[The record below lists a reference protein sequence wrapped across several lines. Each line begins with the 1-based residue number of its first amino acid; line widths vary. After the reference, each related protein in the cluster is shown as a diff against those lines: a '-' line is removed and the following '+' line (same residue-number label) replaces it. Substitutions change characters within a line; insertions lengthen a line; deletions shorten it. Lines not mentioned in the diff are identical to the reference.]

1 MMNKED
7 LILQAIE
14 DLKEDIKE
22 IKQNMVTKEVC
33 GLKCEQ
39 SNKRTAT
46 LTGIIT
52 GAIGSI
58 ILVIKYWFDNLK

>member
-1 MMNKED
+1 MSKED

-22 IKQNMVTKEVC
+22 IKTTMVTKEIC

-39 SNKRTAT
+39 SNKKIAT
-46 LTGIIT
+46 ISSCVTGTI
-52 GAIGSI
+52 GAIIMI
-58 ILVIKYWFDNLK
+58 IQSYFNKLK

>member
-1 MMNKED
+1 MNKED

-22 IKQNMVTKEVC
+22 IKVTMVTKEVC

-39 SNKRTAT
+39 SNKKIAT
-46 LTGIIT
+46 ISSCIT
-52 GAIGSI
+52 GAIGAI
-58 ILVIKYWFDNLK
+58 IIIIQNYFNKLK